1 MKAQTVQVEKEQTVS
16 QLLQSLELDENMYF
30 VSVDGAMAKMDTVVK
45 PSNEI
50 GIYPIVKGG

>member
-16 QLLQSLELDENMYF
+16 QLLQSLELEENMYF
-30 VSVDGAMAKMDTVVK
+30 VAVDGAMAKLDTIVK

-50 GIYPIVKGG
+50 GIYPIIKGG

>member
-1 MKAQTVQVEKEQTVS
+1 MKAQTVQVEKEQTVQ

-30 VSVDGAMAKMDTVVK
+30 VSIDGAMAKMDTVVK
-45 PSNEI
+45 PINKV

>member
-30 VSVDGAMAKMDTVVK
+30 VSVDGAMAKMDTIVK

>member
-16 QLLQSLELDENMYF
+16 QLLQELELDETMYF
-30 VSVDGAMAKMDTVVK
+30 VSVDGAMAKLDSVVK

>member
-30 VSVDGAMAKMDTVVK
+30 VSVDGAMAKLDSVVK
-45 PSNEI
+45 PSNEV